1 MSNSVEK
8 SGRTVSEAIALAL
21 KELNAGED
29 EVDIEIIEEGSSK
42 GIFGLLGSKQAKVR
56 VSVKESSAETAVKF
70 LTDVFEKMGV
80 SAKIDASE
88 ENGLIALNVSGASSG
103 TIIGRRG
110 ETLDALQYLTSLVI
124 NKCRKDFKKVTIDV
138 EKYREKREESLERL
152 ADRMAKRVVKYNRDV
167 TLEPMNPYER
177 RIIHSSLQNNKF
189 VETYSVGE
197 GLNRKVVIALRRH
210 SRSGRKE

>member
-1 MSNSVEK
+1 MSVSVEK
-8 SGRTVSEAIALAL
+8 YGRTAREAIDLAL

-29 EVDIEIIEEGSSK
+29 EVDIEIIEEGGSK
-42 GIFGLLGSKQAKVR
+42 GIFGLLGNKPAKVR

-70 LTDVFEKMGV
+70 LSDVFEKMGV

-88 ENGLIALNVSGASSG
+88 ENDLIALNISG
-103 TIIGRRG
+103 TNSGIIIGKRG
-110 ETLDALQYLTSLVI
+110 ETLDALQYLTSLVV
-124 NKCRKDFKKVTIDV
+124 NKCRKDYKKVTIDV
-138 EKYREKREESLERL
+138 EKYREKREESLGRL
-152 ADRMAKRVVKYNRDV
+152 ADRMAKRVIKYNRDV
-167 TLEPMNPYER
+167 ALEPMNPYER
-177 RIIHSSLQNNKF
+177 RIIHSSLQNNRF